1 MKRAVVAGALATF
14 ACAGTVWAADA
25 PAGGSWVDKIAGRT
39 LTAVDGST
47 IAFTPGEGTLTR
59 RITAPDGS
67 VEQNTFTFLSDKL
80 GTVTGSSGGEAVA
93 VFRASADGMDVKFA
107 DGHTEKLMEN
117 DGGGV
122 SMSVMQPD
130 GKAKCEAW
138 YPDGHKFTEVEREAA
153 VAEYASRLGVAFPDK
168 SGASGDGSCLSANA
182 PDRAADSAAPAPAAV
197 PTPKL
202 SPRLVKLASLHAIAA
217 FTPAAAAPAAAVT
230 DAAPAV
236 MTPKGLAVVAVR
248 DSVVH
253 PIDPPDAAKQSDRG
267 ASSCLSVDSDG
278 AHWGFRNACD
288 YPVQFVYCLRGGGE
302 ALAAC
307 DNGSVPG
314 GVSAK
319 GFAALLPDKTLSES
333 DAQHDFRWV
342 ACEGGAGEVVP
353 YLDRTNPPVGRC
365 VHGSAT

>member
-1 MKRAVVAGALATF
+1 MKWMVVAGAVAAF
-14 ACAGTVWAADA
+14 AWGGTALAADA
-25 PAGGSWVDKIAGRT
+25 PANSAWIDKIAGRT

-47 IAFTPGEGTLTR
+47 IAFTPGEATLTR

-67 VEQNTFTFLSDKL
+67 VQQDVFTFLNDKL
-80 GTVTGSSGGEAVA
+80 GTVTDGGNGGDAVA
-93 VFRASADGMDVKFA
+93 VFRADAGGIDARFA
-107 DGHTEKLMEN
+107 DGHSEKLMAN

-122 SMSVMQPD
+122 SMSVVLPN
-130 GKAKCEAW
+130 GSAKCVAW
-138 YPDGHKFTEVEREAA
+138 YPDGHKFTEAEREAA
-153 VAEYASRLGVAFPDK
+153 VAAYASRLGVSFPDK
-168 SGASGDGSCLSANA
+168 PAPGGNGACA
-182 PDRAADSAAPAPAAV
+182 PAAPEKTAAVDSPPPAAPA
-197 PTPKL
+197 PKL
-202 SPRLVKLASLHAIAA
+202 SPRLAKLAKLHAIAS
-217 FTPAAAAPAAAVT
+217 FMPAAATAA

-236 MTPKGLAVVAVR
+236 TTPKGIAVVAVR

-253 PIDPPDAAKQSDRG
+253 PIDASADAKSADPKDAG

-288 YPVQFVYCLRGGGE
+288 YPVQFVYCLRGGGD

-307 DNGSVPG
+307 ENGSVPG

-342 ACEGGAGEVVP
+342 GCGGGAGEVVP